1 MIKYATTG
9 GDTSFK
15 IQNANSTDFWSG
27 SGADGAPS
35 GTITNMFSA
44 GETGDYTFAIV
55 YDDSEGTLESFFL
68 KDGAATS
75 IFKTDSVDIG
85 DWITIAAGEDG
96 RALTGDGAIFNDSTS
111 YKVEY
116 TSNIS
121 ALPEPT
127 ALALLALGVAGLA
140 LKRKVK

>member
-1 MIKYATTG
+1 
-9 GDTSFK
+9 
-15 IQNANSTDFWSG
+15 
-27 SGADGAPS
+27 
-35 GTITNMFSA
+35 MFSA